1 MKKTV
6 FYIINILILS
16 LFIFNNL
23 QITAYSDINIDSSP
37 DVINIINELKKTS
50 LDFNSNL
57 NKAFNYKLANE
68 KSNDLLNTINTEI
81 NELNKLRASTLK
93 NIESPSIISTDKQ
106 YYLLLSIIIGY
117 YRLSYEELK
126 DYLNTDNV
134 EQNYKSLYSIYTN
147 MSQGTILTNSL
158 ENELNLAS

>member
-37 DVINIINELKKTS
+37 DVINIMNELKKTS

-81 NELNKLRASTLK
+81 NELNKLRALTLK
-93 NIESPSIISTDKQ
+93 NVQSPTLAVLISNII
-106 YYLLLSIIIGY
+106 
-117 YRLSYEELK
+117 
-126 DYLNTDNV
+126 
-134 EQNYKSLYSIYTN
+134 
-147 MSQGTILTNSL
+147 
-158 ENELNLAS
+158 

>member
-23 QITAYSDINIDSSP
+23 QITTYSDINTDSSP
-37 DVINIINELKKTS
+37 DVINIMNELKKTS
-50 LDFNSNL
+50 LDFKSNL

-68 KSNDLLNTINTEI
+68 KSSDLLNTINTQI
-81 NELNKLRASTLK
+81 NELNSLRASTIK
-93 NIESPSIISTDKQ
+93 NVESSSISNTDKQ

-126 DYLNTDNV
+126 DYLDTDNL
-134 EQNYKSLYSIYTN
+134 EQNYKSLYGMYTN
-147 MSQGTILTNSL
+147 ISQATILTNSL
-158 ENELNLAS
+158 ESELNLAS

>member
-93 NIESPSIISTDKQ
+93 NVESPSISSTDKQ

-158 ENELNLAS
+158 ESELNLAS

>member
-37 DVINIINELKKTS
+37 DVINIMNELKKTS

-68 KSNDLLNTINTEI
+68 KSNDILNTINTEI
-81 NELNKLRASTLK
+81 NEINKIRALTLK
-93 NIESPSIISTDKQ
+93 NVQNATISSNDRQYYLILSIIS
-106 YYLLLSIIIGY
+106 GY

-134 EQNYKSLYSIYTN
+134 EQNYKSLYGIYTN
-147 MSQGTILTNSL
+147 MSQGSILTNSL

>member
-37 DVINIINELKKTS
+37 DVINIMNELKKTS
-50 LDFNSNL
+50 LEFNSNL

-81 NELNKLRASTLK
+81 NELNKLRTSTLK
-93 NIESPSIISTDKQ
+93 NVESPSISSTDKQ

-126 DYLNTDNV
+126 NYLNTDNV

-158 ENELNLAS
+158 ESELNLAS

>member
-93 NIESPSIISTDKQ
+93 NVESPSIISTDKQ

-134 EQNYKSLYSIYTN
+134 EQNYKSLYGIYTN

-158 ENELNLAS
+158 ESELNLAS

>member
-23 QITAYSDINIDSSP
+23 QITAYSDINIDSPP
-37 DVINIINELKKTS
+37 DIINIMNELKKTS

-93 NIESPSIISTDKQ
+93 NVESPSISSTDKQ

-134 EQNYKSLYSIYTN
+134 EQNYKSLYAIYTN

-158 ENELNLAS
+158 ESELNLAS